1 MINHPVPDEP
11 FQLDVLRALYDYLA
25 RVGSDPAG
33 ANQIVRKALGAPQG
47 ESGDQILMAF
57 QLVTLQRLD
66 EAAALLLQL
75 GLKDPALI
83 PPVYQVLAMVFKYL
97 TTGQPLP
104 TLAMYGMNPV
114 VAFYR
119 QYPGHP
125 AAQRALVDLLLYF
138 GRVDSLENVLSNVDP
153 RAFSAEIGDYQQ
165 CRHRLVSYQDRC
177 QLSIVLITWQRPEHL
192 RHTLQQL
199 RESLWSTDVEIVIG
213 VNDDWDETREVIRE
227 AGISKVLFNTSNTG
241 INFYRDVF
249 PLAEGR
255 FLIEIDDDIAAF
267 PHHFDKAIIE
277 ALESDPELGLVGHWP
292 ERYHLL
298 ATGEQQAGLAPMHQ
312 MEERFGKS
320 FGIGPVSGACAGMRR
335 QDFLQINGFSRAT
348 LSAMSGEEMQLIRK
362 LSVHGKV
369 SGVFFNQGLEVKVL

>member
-33 ANQIVRKALGAPQG
+33 ANQIVRKALGAPHG
-47 ESGDQILMAF
+47 ESGDQLLMAF

-138 GRVDSLENVLSNVDP
+138 GRVDSLTNVLANVDP

-165 CRHRLVSYQDRC
+165 CRHRLASYQDRC

-213 VNDDWDETREVIRE
+213 VNDDWEATREVIRE
-227 AGISKVLFNTSNTG
+227 AGISKAVFNTSNTG

-267 PHHFDKAIIE
+267 PPHFDKAVIE

-312 MEERFGKS
+312 MQERFGMP